1 MFSGTHLQ
9 DPAVKLVQASE
20 VTFHA
25 DRPFTAYADGDP
37 IGDLPLTVRVLP
49 GSLRVVAPR

>member
-1 MFSGTHLQ
+1 M
-9 DPAVKLVQASE
+9 K
-20 VTFHA
+20 FHA